1 MRQDLGAVMAMV
13 ALGGGC
19 AVDGPV
25 ESDGVAEAV
34 PRSAPA
40 AAMAAGGEA
49 RIHVGGICSQH
60 FADPGSKGGGAL
72 GHWAGVAS
80 VDAWVDQRA
89 SMGQAV
95 ADLSKTLDRQCRG
108 DAWCYVYA
116 YSNGGAVVSRT
127 LAQQDAER
135 WNILWVFTTA
145 SNEGGSE
152 LSGGLGAQA
161 AAGLGPRCGPGARDS
176 PRGHRARWEP
186 HGTPGARVHGSW
198 GSAATSRRGSRRAI
212 TAPAGTTTTPRATSS
227 TGSGA
232 PTSGGT
238 RVASPTSSAGTPT
251 TAPWPFTRAQGSTTP
266 TRCPTTTPGS
276 ATRPRPTTTTTASPI
291 VATVTTSI
299 TTR

>member
-19 AVDGPV
+19 AIDGPV

-40 AAMAAGGEA
+40 AAMAAEGETM
-49 RIHVGGICSQH
+49 IHVGGICSQH
-60 FADPGSKGGGAL
+60 FADPESKGGGAL

-161 AAGLGPRCGPGARDS
+161 AAGLGLSCDLAARIS
-176 PRGHRARWEP
+176 PSDHRAGWN
-186 HGTPGARVHGSW
+186 HND
-198 GSAATSRRGSRRAI
+198 
-212 TAPAGTTTTPRATSS
+212 TAGNQFY
-227 TGSGA
+227 GI
-232 PTSGGT
+232 GGT
-238 RVASPTSSAGTPT
+238 DEWWYTGGFPDFFGGDANDGAVAVHSSAGLNDTYAVPDDDPWLCYTPE
-251 TAPWPFTRAQGSTTP
+251 AHYDNHGVAYRCDGYDLDHHAMKMQGIWEL
-266 TRCPTTTPGS
+266 GG
-276 ATRPRPTTTTTASPI
+276 
-291 VATVTTSI
+291 
-299 TTR
+299 